1 MSDLAVLI
9 PIFGILGGVGIV
21 SVLTWAN
28 VQKQRLKHGS
38 DPTDVQSLHDQLARI
53 ENAIDAMSV
62 EVERISEGQRFTT
75 RLLSERSG
83 DRPSNVAKPGG

>member
-1 MSDLAVLI
+1 MGELTFLI

-21 SVLTWAN
+21 SVLTWAHVQQLKLKHAPPPEN
-28 VQKQRLKHGS
+28 VQG
-38 DPTDVQSLHDQLARI
+38 LHERLARI

-75 RLLSERSG
+75 RLLSERSAVPAS
-83 DRPSNVAKPGG
+83 DDSRPGA

>member
-1 MSDLAVLI
+1 MDELAVLI

-28 VQKQRLKHGS
+28 VQKMRLKHGS
-38 DPTDVQSLHDQLARI
+38 VPGTAELHDRLERI
-53 ENAIDAMSV
+53 ENAIETMAV

-83 DRPSNVAKPGG
+83 DRPANAAGPDA

>member
-1 MSDLAVLI
+1 MGELGVLI

-21 SVLTWAN
+21 SVLTWAHVQKERLQRSGEPEN
-28 VQKQRLKHGS
+28 VQG
-38 DPTDVQSLHDQLARI
+38 LHDRLARI
-53 ENAIDAMSV
+53 ENAIEAMAV

-83 DRPSNVAKPGG
+83 DRPPDPATPRA